1 MELALPFSLVH
12 IIIFFLGKTKYHF
25 ILYFQ
30 EKGVLP
36 VSDLN
41 IHDYFVPGC
50 HAHLV
55 GIGGV
60 SMAPLAEVLHGMGMV
75 ITGSDMHESATVEH
89 LRSLGIQV
97 AIGHRAENLNGA
109 RLVIRTAAAH
119 NDNPEISGAHARGIP
134 VFERAQAWG
143 AIMRG
148 YKNALCI
155 SGTHGKTTTTSMCT
169 HIAMAAQA
177 DPTVMIGGTLPLL
190 GAGHRVGRGDTIILE
205 SCEYCDSFL
214 SFFPTVAVILDI
226 EADHLDFFK
235 DLADVEHSFRTFA
248 DLVPEDGVIVANRDD
263 ENTMHTLEGETR
275 PMVTFG
281 LEEGDVHA
289 ANLTWNRG
297 LPTFDIIWKGQP
309 FAHVS
314 LRVPGVHNVKNAL
327 AAAASAIV
335 LGMPAKAVEDGLSAF
350 RGAARRFE
358 HKGSYHGAEVYDDY
372 AHHPGEL
379 KALFAAARSLG
390 YDRIICAFQPHT
402 YSRTKALF
410 DDFVQVLQEPDVT
423 LLAEI
428 FAAREDNTIGISSRD
443 LAERIPGSRYF
454 ATLPEVTDALAQLAR
469 PGDLILTVGAGDIY
483 TAGEALVQRQD

>member
-148 YKNALCI
+148 YKNALYI

-281 LEEGDVHA
+281 LEQGDVHA

-350 RGAARRFE
+350 RGAAHRFE